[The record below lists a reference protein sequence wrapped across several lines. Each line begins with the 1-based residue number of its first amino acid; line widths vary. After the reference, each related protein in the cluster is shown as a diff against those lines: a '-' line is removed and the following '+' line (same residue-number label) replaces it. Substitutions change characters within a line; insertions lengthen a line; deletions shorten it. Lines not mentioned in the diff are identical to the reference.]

1 MSNTNPPVGGQKG
14 VSLLFVILI
23 MGVILSIGLGIS
35 SILVQQISLMED
47 IGYSVISFYA
57 ADSGVERQLYEL
69 YKAPTPQPQNADSWG
84 ESVSYVATAKCGAS
98 ILPEKCPSGFEIDS
112 NCDALNFCIKST
124 GKCQEVKRAIE
135 ITY

>member
-1 MSNTNPPVGGQKG
+1 M
-14 VSLLFVILI
+14 FVILI
-23 MGVILSIGLGIS
+23 MGVILSIGLGVS

-69 YKAPTPQPQNADSWG
+69 YKASTPQPQNTDSWG
-84 ESVSYVATAKCGAS
+84 EIVSYVATAKCGSSVA
-98 ILPEKCPSGFEIDS
+98 PEKCPSNFEIDS

-124 GKCQEVKRAIE
+124 GKYQEVKRAIE

>member
-1 MSNTNPPVGGQKG
+1 MSNTKQKG

-35 SILVQQISLMED
+35 SILVQQIKLMED
-47 IGYSVISFYA
+47 IGYSVVSFYA

-69 YKAPTPQPQNADSWG
+69 YKAPAPQPENVDSLG

-98 ILPEKCPSGFEIDS
+98 ISPEKCPSGFEIDS
-112 NCDALNFCIKST
+112 DCDALNFCIKST